1 MRFDY
6 RFAENEPLL
15 RKRLAI
21 LAEDYAMEYDL
32 ELYDESAPATRR
44 MAVFVSKEDHC
55 LFDLLY
61 RQRKGELRCEIPL
74 VVSNHETLRPVA
86 EQFGVPFAFVPM
98 DRSLPRDERKAVQEA
113 QVVALL
119 EEAQVDVVVLARY
132 MQILTDD
139 FCSKFKTINIHHS
152 FLPAF
157 AGAKPYHQAH
167 QRGVKCRRR
176 HGALRHGGARRR
188 PHHRAGGHADH
199 PSRFHHVSHMRNSR
213 EERRTDSPLK
223 QNRTMVRKGREM
235 ERVALAR
242 AVRYEFENRVCRFK
256 NKTVVFEE

>member
-6 RFAENEPLL
+6 RFPENEPLL
-15 RKRLAI
+15 RKRLAV
-21 LAEDYAMEYDL
+21 LAEDYDMEYDL

-139 FCSKFKTINIHHS
+139 FCSRFKTINIHHS

-167 QRGVKCRRR
+167 QRGVKCLSAPRRTTSRRSSTPDPSSRRR
-176 HGALRHGGARRR
+176 SRRSPIAIPSRKSHAKQPGGAE
-188 PHHRAGGHADH
+188 D
-199 PSRFHHVSHMRNSR
+199 
-213 EERRTDSPLK
+213 
-223 QNRTMVRKGREM
+223 
-235 ERVALAR
+235 
-242 AVRYEFENRVCRFK
+242 
-256 NKTVVFEE
+256 